1 MSVMATEVWKKYPS
15 VKKLVWNNLK
25 NTVGFMD
32 EMMNY
37 NDISRTDRA
46 KWRGDY
52 SSYMDARNKAEGRYY
67 YVFRCRSKAEEDAG
81 DTKRKMETTITTE
94 IVVKRQ
100 KVENR
105 EENDKEMEDMVE
117 VENIDL
123 TETAET
129 GDEAEEEE
137 VTATEKMDVTG
148 IRGIFEVD
156 SDEEE
161 EAEGDAGDP
170 QRVVVE
176 DEDGGGEDKL
186 GVASLTKY
194 EPNNSKEENG
204 RCKNKEERAT
214 GTKET
219 TITTEI
225 LFKRGI
231 FEDSDEDEAAVNEE
245 KPVTGT
251 RATPD
256 GEEEEE
262 VENEE
267 ELDIEEKDLV
277 EGDMVKLGTVPQS
290 ERPEFEGL
298 CGVDKREGVF
308 IFHHGYKSEEK
319 LYNHLVRFGKV
330 VNMAN
335 EDGSEFEDPGNLPPI
350 VVVEFERAE
359 NEKRDII
366 LKGNRQKWKMFKTYF
381 ENVTLK
387 EGRHRWDTCDDE
399 NILEVIRN
407 NDQIMIVMKSSV
419 EENEFYS
426 KMTSI
431 YYRGEKV
438 LSCDIGKLCMVTV
451 TEFKEIR
458 MPGRIERLETFHTK
472 KCIDMVD
479 IKIIETK

>member
-1 MSVMATEVWKKYPS
+1 MGNGFFSYVETSERKGHIQNSDDGPLRRTMTQVKLSMPTLNDDEEDWLCYIGAIKIASQRLGINMGRTRQESLYLGWQVHRLAMSVMATEVWKKYPS

-194 EPNNSKEENG
+194 EPNNSKEVNG

-245 KPVTGT
+245 KRVTGT
-251 RATPD
+251 RATSE

-308 IFHHGYKSEEK
+308 I
-319 LYNHLVRFGKV
+319 
-330 VNMAN
+330 
-335 EDGSEFEDPGNLPPI
+335 
-350 VVVEFERAE
+350 
-359 NEKRDII
+359 
-366 LKGNRQKWKMFKTYF
+366 
-381 ENVTLK
+381 
-387 EGRHRWDTCDDE
+387 
-399 NILEVIRN
+399 
-407 NDQIMIVMKSSV
+407 
-419 EENEFYS
+419 
-426 KMTSI
+426 
-431 YYRGEKV
+431 
-438 LSCDIGKLCMVTV
+438 
-451 TEFKEIR
+451 
-458 MPGRIERLETFHTK
+458 
-472 KCIDMVD
+472 DMVD